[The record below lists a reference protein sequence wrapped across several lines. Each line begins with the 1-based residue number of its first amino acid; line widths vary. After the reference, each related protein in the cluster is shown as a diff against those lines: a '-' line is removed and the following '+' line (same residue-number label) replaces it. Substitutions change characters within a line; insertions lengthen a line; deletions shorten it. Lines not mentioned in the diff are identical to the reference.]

1 MVNEAAAIVHFVTM
15 DGGMHDRFPTISR
28 RRLAAAVLLAFLFKA
43 MIPAGYMPVAVGAAG
58 MPAMTLCISGLPPGV
73 IKTLALDDAD
83 PSAEPQPL
91 HCVFASL
98 AGQAA
103 LPHAALAA
111 LPHFFY
117 AMHPQPAWPSSFDF
131 PSLVRGPPLGARAPP
146 VYS

>member
-1 MVNEAAAIVHFVTM
+1 MNY
-15 DGGMHDRFPTISR
+15 RFSTISW

-43 MIPAGYMPVAVGAAG
+43 MIPAGYMPVAAGPAGA
-58 MPAMTLCISGLPPGV
+58 PAMTLCISGLPAGV
-73 IKTLALDDAD
+73 IKTLALNHAD

-103 LPHAALAA
+103 LPHAAMAA
-111 LPHFFY
+111 LAQLFY

-131 PSLVRGPPLGARAPP
+131 PALVRGPPLGARAPP
-146 VYS
+146 VYP